1 MSDRLPNG
9 TKIAGHQLGDAL
21 GQGGFG
27 ITYRAR
33 NLKTGEGAAIKEFFP
48 SEYATRDGDL
58 NVQALPKYENFF
70 EMGLQAFL
78 EEANI
83 LRDLPN
89 QPGLVRVRA
98 AFRKHKTAYCVMDYI
113 RGDPLDRMVPRLLQA
128 NGHVPEN
135 LVRKLASSL
144 CSALAAVHDAGLIH
158 RDIKPANIMIRMD
171 GQPIL
176 IDFGA
181 ARPLGRKSALGSMF
195 TRKYA
200 ALEQFPR
207 DDLRIN
213 RNLVEGPESDIF
225 ALSVMLY
232 EMVSTSLPPAA
243 DERYK
248 SLVSTGQD
256 SFLPVRENLRRN
268 RVHAEYSDKLLD
280 AIDAGCSLM
289 PEDRPRNARM
299 FAAEMGESLRAVAA
313 IKSSFANVSAN
324 LTGHTPKRRDSTRQG
339 IGPRAGGKLGGITM
353 LLIIVFLALLAG
365 IYGFITKV

>member
-33 NLKTGEGAAIKEFFP
+33 NLKTGAEAAIKEFFP
-48 SEYATRDGDL
+48 SEYATRDEDL
-58 NVQALPKYENFF
+58 NVVALPNNASFF

-78 EEANI
+78 AEANI

-113 RGDPLDRMVPRLLQA
+113 KGDPLDRMVHRLMQA
-128 NGHVPEN
+128 NGHVPEA
-135 LVRKLASSL
+135 LIRHLAKSL

-181 ARPLGRKSALGSMF
+181 ARPLGRKTSLGSMF

-200 ALEQFPR
+200 ALEQFPSELMR
-207 DDLRIN
+207 TSAPLM
-213 RNLVEGPESDIF
+213 EGPESDIF
-225 ALSVMLY
+225 AMSVMLY
-232 EMVSTSLPPAA
+232 EMVSDSLPPAA

-248 SLVSTGQD
+248 ALMADGRD
-256 SFLPVRENLRRN
+256 SYLPIRESLRRN
-268 RVHAEYSDKLLD
+268 RIRVEYSDKLLD
-280 AIDAGCSLM
+280 AIDLGCSLM
-289 PEDRPRNARM
+289 PEDRPRNARK
-299 FAAEMGESLRAVAA
+299 FAATLGESLRAVAA
-313 IKSSFANVSAN
+313 LKSSFANVSAN
-324 LTGHTPKRRDSTRQG
+324 LTGQAPRRQG
-339 IGPRAGGKLGGITM
+339 DTSQRLDPRPGTRLGGVAM
-353 LLIIVFLALLAG
+353 LLIIVVLALMAG
-365 IYGFITKV
+365 VYGFLTKV